1 MSTAAWLVPSVV
13 AAVLVVLVV
22 VGRFRDARRTLD
34 AILAEHRELME
45 QRDDGAP
52 GEDRRQRAA

>member
-1 MSTAAWLVPSVV
+1 LVPSVV

-52 GEDRRQRAA
+52 GEERRQRAA